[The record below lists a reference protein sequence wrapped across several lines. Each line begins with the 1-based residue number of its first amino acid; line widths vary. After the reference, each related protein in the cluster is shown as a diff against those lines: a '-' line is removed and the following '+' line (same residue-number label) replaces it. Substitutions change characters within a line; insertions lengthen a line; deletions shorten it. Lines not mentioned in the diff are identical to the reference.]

1 MAFCDLYAKIFFVDA
16 ETKKLL
22 EETLSLAR
30 ENNEMLKKVR
40 GVQKR
45 RAFFNAL
52 KVLFFV
58 GVAVGAFYFVQP
70 YVDKTRDFM
79 ESLGVA
85 KEQLDSF
92 LPSRN

>member
-1 MAFCDLYAKIFFVDA
+1 
-16 ETKKLL
+16 
-22 EETLSLAR
+22 
-30 ENNEMLKKVR
+30 
-40 GVQKR
+40 VQKR
-45 RAFFNAL
+45 RAFYNVI
-52 KVLFFV
+52 KILFFA

-70 YVDKTRDFM
+70 YVDKTRAFM